1 MNIIAE
7 ATHAK
12 RGQLVILE
20 DGDIFEVT
28 SVRTERATGER
39 VIFGRNEDDTEFG
52 PYYKGEY
59 RVIQEDN

>member
-1 MNIIAE
+1 MNITAE

-20 DGDIFEVT
+20 DGETFRVT
-28 SVRTERATGER
+28 SVRTERATGELT
-39 VIFGRNEDDTEFG
+39 IFGREEDGTEFG

-59 RVIQEDN
+59 RVIQEG